1 MLINEI
7 INNSELNFDGLFII
21 DSFNEETGEV
31 KTVYRSWLDNDV
43 PFDICMKQCTMIA
56 SKTIGDYDCP
66 CIVLEYT
73 E

>member
-7 INNSELNFDGLFII
+7 INNSELNFESLFII
-21 DSFNEETGEV
+21 NSYNEETGEI

-43 PFDICMKQCTMIA
+43 PFDICMKQCTMIT
-56 SKTIGDYDCP
+56 SKTVWEYNCP

>member
-7 INNSELNFDGLFII
+7 INNSEINFESLFVIN
-21 DSFNEETGEV
+21 SYNEETGGT

-43 PFDICMKQCTMIA
+43 PFDICMKQCTMIT
-56 SKTIGDYDCP
+56 SKTIRDYNFL